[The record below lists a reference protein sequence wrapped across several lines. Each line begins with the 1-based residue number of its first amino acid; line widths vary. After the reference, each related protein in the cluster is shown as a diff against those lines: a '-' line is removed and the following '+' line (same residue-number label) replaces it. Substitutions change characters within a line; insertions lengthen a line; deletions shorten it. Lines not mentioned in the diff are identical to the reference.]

1 MRTQV
6 GGLKARNRRL
16 QPLRYLVGKGVL
28 TGQWAE
34 GSPPQHRFPSGLLG
48 GTVVALS
55 HPMEA
60 RAFPGLAIALIR
72 VPEGQEASSG
82 TWLAPRAEPAR
93 L

>member
-1 MRTQV
+1 MDK
-6 GGLKARNRRL
+6 GL
-16 QPLRYLVGKGVL
+16 L

-34 GSPPQHRFPSGLLG
+34 GSPPQHHFPSGLLG
-48 GTVVALS
+48 GTVVALTY
-55 HPMEA
+55 PVEA

-82 TWLAPRAEPAR
+82 TWLPGQNQHDSSSFSNNIR